1 VRARRQGEEADAHIL
16 VGLEGEPA
24 DFNFQKGAVFP
35 VEEGDELTEF
45 PALLLEKLKGP
56 KQSCAGAKGER
67 HDRGDVGSGLR
78 RNRGAVLEFDEEPE
92 EVQEQKERRSA
103 DLDAAVTVEEE
114 VVGTLCLALESGV
127 SRRPHWRLN
136 RRSQG
141 VDVPRQTAAV
151 WGALKEA
158 RRGWGGVRGNH
169 DGEGLGVR
177 GGCLKRLH
185 SIRLRLV
192 QAAAAA

>member
-1 VRARRQGEEADAHIL
+1 M
-16 VGLEGEPA
+16 P
-24 DFNFQKGAVFP
+24 
-35 VEEGDELTEF
+35 EF
-45 PALLLEKLKGP
+45 G
-56 KQSCAGAKGER
+56 
-67 HDRGDVGSGLR
+67 
-78 RNRGAVLEFDEEPE
+78 EEPE
-92 EVQEQKERRSA
+92 ELHEQSVRRSA
-103 DLDAAVTVEEE
+103 DLEAAASVEEE

-158 RRGWGGVRGNH
+158 RRGWGGVRGSH

-185 SIRLRLV
+185 TICFLSSSRRQLKKKARVAGGRSGGGRSLDRRSIRGLEGSAAKGRRAGGRRDKGGDAKQRLKGEPKRSERDS
-192 QAAAAA
+192 QGRDTALA